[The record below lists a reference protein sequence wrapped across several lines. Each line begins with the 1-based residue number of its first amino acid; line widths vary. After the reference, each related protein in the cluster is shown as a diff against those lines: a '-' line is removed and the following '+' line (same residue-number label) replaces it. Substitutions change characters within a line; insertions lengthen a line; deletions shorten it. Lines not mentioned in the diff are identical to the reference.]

1 MFLVKIKMDGRS
13 LERELI
19 QVVRTVEQLQR
30 KYLDLLLGEEAGE
43 EVGDTLDDYLQLCD
57 RLSDWLQQTDA
68 ATRVSCLVH
77 RAMVRCTETSHASLL
92 LPVLKLLQQGLTEA
106 GECEL
111 ASQNPP
117 TLPKL
122 AVNLANKVGLA
133 VEALESSSNDSVVYS
148 RREARSVADICTKL
162 LSIIC
167 QVNTDA
173 TRVVLEKQ
181 ADFRQLLGKFLA
193 RQESLAC
200 RNVLEAVES
209 EEECIREEERKREAT
224 LLIQAT
230 YRMYKQRQWWGKLRQ
245 GVIALQKLTRRRKK
259 RGLPTKSGREGW
271 IAELEAVADKRE
283 KLERRYRRIQKL
295 DPNKLDGFL
304 QVERDEAA
312 IKIQIWWR
320 RLRPLRQTEVQEKE
334 GKKDK
339 AAMVIQAAVRRWLE
353 ARQSSPAWS
362 QLLHPRVI
370 SEERA
375 RELRRRIEV
384 WQTRNP
390 VATLDRS
397 PDLHLRAQMRYSKFL
412 AGTAARRLAEHR
424 FPYLKFRC

>member
-1 MFLVKIKMDGRS
+1 MDGRS

-43 EVGDTLDDYLQLCD
+43 EVGDTLDDYLQLCE

-148 RREARSVADICTKL
+148 RREARSVADICTRL

-173 TRVVLEKQ
+173 TRVVLERQ
-181 ADFRQLLGKFLA
+181 ADFREQLAKFLA

-209 EEECIREEERKREAT
+209 EEECMRGEEKRMEAT

-245 GVIALQKLTRRRKK
+245 GVVALQQLARKRKK
-259 RGLPTKSGREGW
+259 RSMTRSGGKESW
-271 IAELEAVADKRE
+271 LTELESVADRRE
-283 KLERRYRRIQKL
+283 KLERRFRRIQKL

-304 QVERDEAA
+304 QVERDVAA
-312 IKIQIWWR
+312 TKIQSWWK
-320 RLRPLRQTEVQEKE
+320 RLRPRRLVEVEEKE
-334 GKKDK
+334 EEVRKDK
-339 AAMVIQAAVRRWLE
+339 AAEVIQAAVRRWLE

-362 QLLHPRVI
+362 KLLQPRVI

-375 RELRRRIEV
+375 RELRRQIEV
-384 WQTRNP
+384 CWTR
-390 VATLDRS
+390 
-397 PDLHLRAQMRYSKFL
+397 HRASVSQLIFVKL
-412 AGTAARRLAEHR
+412 NQIIN
-424 FPYLKFRC
+424 K

>member
-1 MFLVKIKMDGRS
+1 MDGRS

-57 RLSDWLQQTDA
+57 RLADWLQQTDA

-167 QVNTDA
+167 QVNTEA
-173 TRVVLEKQ
+173 TRVVLERQ

-209 EEECIREEERKREAT
+209 EEECMRGEERRREAT

-245 GVIALQKLTRRRKK
+245 GVVALQQLTRRRKK
-259 RGLPTKSGREGW
+259 RAPAKSGREGW
-271 IAELEAVADKRE
+271 LAELEAVADRRE
-283 KLERRYRRIQKL
+283 KLERRYRKIQKL

-304 QVERDEAA
+304 QVERDVAA
-312 IKIQIWWR
+312 GNIQTWWR
-320 RLRPLRQTEVQEKE
+320 RHRPRSEAEVREEERE
-334 GKKDK
+334 GKRDK

-397 PDLHLRAQMRYSKFL
+397 QDLHRRAQIRYSKFL

-424 FPYLKFRC
+424 FVHFKS

>member
-1 MFLVKIKMDGRS
+1 MWLRNKIKDKLTNIFKLRSCEKKTKMDGRS

-43 EVGDTLDDYLQLCD
+43 EVGDTLDDYLQLCE

-106 GECEL
+106 GECEV

-148 RREARSVADICTKL
+148 RREARSVADICTRL

-173 TRVVLEKQ
+173 TRVVLERQ
-181 ADFRQLLGKFLA
+181 ADFREQLAKFLA

-209 EEECIREEERKREAT
+209 EEECMRGEEKRMEAT

-245 GVIALQKLTRRRKK
+245 GVVALQQLARKRKK
-259 RGLPTKSGREGW
+259 RSMTRSGGKESW
-271 IAELEAVADKRE
+271 LTELESVADRRE
-283 KLERRYRRIQKL
+283 KLERRFRKIQKL

-304 QVERDEAA
+304 QVERDVAA
-312 IKIQIWWR
+312 SKIQSWWR
-320 RLRPLRQTEVQEKE
+320 RLRPRRKVEVEEKE
-334 GKKDK
+334 EEVRKDK
-339 AAMVIQAAVRRWLE
+339 AAEVIQAAVRRWLE

-362 QLLHPRVI
+362 KLLQPRVI

-375 RELRRRIEV
+375 RELRRQIEV
-384 WQTRNP
+384 WLDKAPRLSIT
-390 VATLDRS
+390 TLIVVKLD
-397 PDLHLRAQMRYSKFL
+397 QIINK
-412 AGTAARRLAEHR
+412 
-424 FPYLKFRC
+424 

>member
-1 MFLVKIKMDGRS
+1 MWLRNKIKDKLTNIFKLRSCEKKTKMDGRS

-43 EVGDTLDDYLQLCD
+43 EVGDTLDDYLQLCE

-106 GECEL
+106 GECEV

-148 RREARSVADICTKL
+148 RREARSVADICTRL

-173 TRVVLEKQ
+173 TRVVLERQ
-181 ADFRQLLGKFLA
+181 ADFREQLAKFLA

-209 EEECIREEERKREAT
+209 EEECMRGEERRMEAT

-245 GVIALQKLTRRRKK
+245 GAVALQQLARKRKK
-259 RGLPTKSGREGW
+259 RSMNRSGGKESW
-271 IAELEAVADKRE
+271 LTELESVADRRE
-283 KLERRYRRIQKL
+283 KLERRFRRIQKL

-304 QVERDEAA
+304 QVEREVAA
-312 IKIQIWWR
+312 TKIQSWWK
-320 RLRPLRQTEVQEKE
+320 RLRPRRLVEVEEKE
-334 GKKDK
+334 EEVRKDK
-339 AAMVIQAAVRRWLE
+339 AAEVIQAAVRRWLE

-362 QLLHPRVI
+362 KLLQPRVI

-375 RELRRRIEV
+375 RELRRQIEV
-384 WQTRNP
+384 CWTR
-390 VATLDRS
+390 
-397 PDLHLRAQMRYSKFL
+397 HLASVSQLIFVKL
-412 AGTAARRLAEHR
+412 N
-424 FPYLKFRC
+424 K

>member
-1 MFLVKIKMDGRS
+1 MDGRS

-106 GECEL
+106 GECEV

-148 RREARSVADICTKL
+148 RREARSVADICTRL

-173 TRVVLEKQ
+173 TRVVLERQ
-181 ADFRQLLGKFLA
+181 ADFREQLAKFLA

-209 EEECIREEERKREAT
+209 EEECMRGEEKRMEAT

-245 GVIALQKLTRRRKK
+245 GVVALQQLARKRKK
-259 RGLPTKSGREGW
+259 RSMTRSGGKESW
-271 IAELEAVADKRE
+271 LTELESVADRRE
-283 KLERRYRRIQKL
+283 KLERRFRKIQKL

-304 QVERDEAA
+304 QVEREVAA
-312 IKIQIWWR
+312 TKIQSWWK
-320 RLRPLRQTEVQEKE
+320 RLRPRRLVEVEEKE
-334 GKKDK
+334 EEVRKDK
-339 AAMVIQAAVRRWLE
+339 AAEVIQAAVRRWLE

-362 QLLHPRVI
+362 KLLQPRVI

-375 RELRRRIEV
+375 RELRRQIEV
-384 WQTRNP
+384 CWTRHLAS
-390 VATLDRS
+390 VSQLIFVKLD
-397 PDLHLRAQMRYSKFL
+397 QIINK
-412 AGTAARRLAEHR
+412 
-424 FPYLKFRC
+424 

>member
-1 MFLVKIKMDGRS
+1 MDGRS

-30 KYLDLLLGEEAGE
+30 KYLDLLLSEEAGE

-106 GECEL
+106 GECEV

-148 RREARSVADICTKL
+148 RREARSVADICTRL

-173 TRVVLEKQ
+173 TRVVLERQ
-181 ADFRQLLGKFLA
+181 ADFREQLAKFLA

-209 EEECIREEERKREAT
+209 EEECMRGEEKRMEAT

-245 GVIALQKLTRRRKK
+245 GVVALQQLARKRKK
-259 RGLPTKSGREGW
+259 RSMTRSGGKESW
-271 IAELEAVADKRE
+271 LTELESVADRRE
-283 KLERRYRRIQKL
+283 KLERRFRKIQKL

-304 QVERDEAA
+304 QVEREVAA
-312 IKIQIWWR
+312 TKIQSWWK
-320 RLRPLRQTEVQEKE
+320 RLRPRRLVEVEEKE
-334 GKKDK
+334 EEVRKDK
-339 AAMVIQAAVRRWLE
+339 AAEVIQAAVRRWLE

-362 QLLHPRVI
+362 KLLQPRVI

-375 RELRRRIEV
+375 RELRRQIEV
-384 WQTRNP
+384 WLDKAPRLSITIDICQTRPNYQQIVRRQCCP
-390 VATLDRS
+390 G
-397 PDLHLRAQMRYSKFL
+397 L
-412 AGTAARRLAEHR
+412 ANE
-424 FPYLKFRC
+424 KSSSDS

>member
-1 MFLVKIKMDGRS
+1 MDGRS

-106 GECEL
+106 GECEV

-148 RREARSVADICTKL
+148 RREARIVADICTRL

-173 TRVVLEKQ
+173 TRVVLERQ
-181 ADFRQLLGKFLA
+181 ADFREQLAKFLA

-209 EEECIREEERKREAT
+209 EEECMRGEEKRMEAT

-245 GVIALQKLTRRRKK
+245 GVVALQQLARKRKK
-259 RGLPTKSGREGW
+259 RSMTRSGGKESW
-271 IAELEAVADKRE
+271 LTELESVADRRE
-283 KLERRYRRIQKL
+283 KLERRFRRIQKL

-304 QVERDEAA
+304 QVERDVAA
-312 IKIQIWWR
+312 SKIQSWWR
-320 RLRPLRQTEVQEKE
+320 RLRPRRKVEVEEKE
-334 GKKDK
+334 KEVRKDK
-339 AAMVIQAAVRRWLE
+339 AAEVIQAAVRRWLE

-362 QLLHPRVI
+362 KLLQPRVI

-375 RELRRRIEV
+375 RELRRQIEV
-384 WQTRNP
+384 WLDKTPRLSITIDICQTEPNYQQIVRRQRCP
-390 VATLDRS
+390 G
-397 PDLHLRAQMRYSKFL
+397 L
-412 AGTAARRLAEHR
+412 ANE
-424 FPYLKFRC
+424 KSSSDS

>member
-1 MFLVKIKMDGRS
+1 MDGRS

-106 GECEL
+106 GECEV

-148 RREARSVADICTKL
+148 RREARIVADICTRL

-173 TRVVLEKQ
+173 TRVVLERQ
-181 ADFRQLLGKFLA
+181 ADFREQLAKFLA

-209 EEECIREEERKREAT
+209 EEECMRGEEKRMEAT

-245 GVIALQKLTRRRKK
+245 GVVALQRLARKRKK
-259 RGLPTKSGREGW
+259 RSMTRSGGKESW
-271 IAELEAVADKRE
+271 LTELESVADRRE
-283 KLERRYRRIQKL
+283 KLERRFRRIQKL

-304 QVERDEAA
+304 QVERDVAA
-312 IKIQIWWR
+312 SKIQSWWR
-320 RLRPLRQTEVQEKE
+320 RLRPRRLVEVEEKE
-334 GKKDK
+334 KEVRKDK
-339 AAMVIQAAVRRWLE
+339 AAEVIQAAVRRWLE

-362 QLLHPRVI
+362 KLLQPRVI

-375 RELRRRIEV
+375 RELRRQIEV
-384 WQTRNP
+384 W
-390 VATLDRS
+390 LDKA
-397 PDLHLRAQMRYSKFL
+397 P
-412 AGTAARRLAEHR
+412 RLAIDICQTQPNYQQIVR
-424 FPYLKFRC
+424 RQCCPGLANAKSSSDS

>member
-1 MFLVKIKMDGRS
+1 MDGRS

-43 EVGDTLDDYLQLCD
+43 EVGDTLDDYLQLCE

-106 GECEL
+106 GECEV

-148 RREARSVADICTKL
+148 RREARSVADICTRL

-173 TRVVLEKQ
+173 TRVVLERQ
-181 ADFRQLLGKFLA
+181 ADFREQLAKFLA

-209 EEECIREEERKREAT
+209 EEECMRGEERRMEAT

-245 GVIALQKLTRRRKK
+245 GVVALQQLARKRKK
-259 RGLPTKSGREGW
+259 RSMTRSGGKESW
-271 IAELEAVADKRE
+271 LTELESVADRRE
-283 KLERRYRRIQKL
+283 KLERRFRRIQKL

-304 QVERDEAA
+304 QVEREVAA
-312 IKIQIWWR
+312 TKIQSWWK
-320 RLRPLRQTEVQEKE
+320 RLRPRRLVEVEEKE
-334 GKKDK
+334 EEVRKDK
-339 AAMVIQAAVRRWLE
+339 AAEVIQAAVRRWLE

-362 QLLHPRVI
+362 KLLQPRVI

-375 RELRRRIEV
+375 RELRRQIEV
-384 WQTRNP
+384 CWTR
-390 VATLDRS
+390 
-397 PDLHLRAQMRYSKFL
+397 HLASVSQ
-412 AGTAARRLAEHR
+412 H
-424 FPYLKFRC
+424 

>member
-1 MFLVKIKMDGRS
+1 MDGRS

-30 KYLDLLLGEEAGE
+30 KYLDLLLSEEAGE

-106 GECEL
+106 GECEV

-148 RREARSVADICTKL
+148 RREARSVADICTRL

-173 TRVVLEKQ
+173 TRVVLERQ
-181 ADFRQLLGKFLA
+181 ADFREQLAKFLA

-209 EEECIREEERKREAT
+209 EEECMRGEEKRMEAT

-245 GVIALQKLTRRRKK
+245 GVVALQQLARKRKK
-259 RGLPTKSGREGW
+259 RSMTRSGGKESW
-271 IAELEAVADKRE
+271 LTELESVADRRE
-283 KLERRYRRIQKL
+283 KLERRFRKIQKL

-304 QVERDEAA
+304 QVEREVAA
-312 IKIQIWWR
+312 TKIQSWWK
-320 RLRPLRQTEVQEKE
+320 RLRPRRLVEVEEKE
-334 GKKDK
+334 EEVRKDK
-339 AAMVIQAAVRRWLE
+339 AAEVIQAAVRRWLE

-362 QLLHPRVI
+362 KLLQPRVI

-375 RELRRRIEV
+375 RELRRQIEV
-384 WQTRNP
+384 WLDKAPRLSIT
-390 VATLDRS
+390 TLIFVKLD
-397 PDLHLRAQMRYSKFL
+397 QIINK
-412 AGTAARRLAEHR
+412 
-424 FPYLKFRC
+424 